1 MQNTRLNSITNA
13 LGDRILQLIGNPWRR
28 ISIILL
34 ALFVGFFASS
44 AITSTTGQLSILDVS
59 AAAICTLTIEL
70 INRFVYTRERM
81 ARSRTTTRLTFF
93 WDALNAFKIGIAFGF
108 ILEAFKL
115 NS

>member
-1 MQNTRLNSITNA
+1 MQNTRLNNLANA
-13 LGDRILQLIGNPWRR
+13 LGDRLLQLIGNPWRR

-44 AITSTTGQLSILDVS
+44 AITSTTGQLAMLDVS

-70 INRFVYTRERM
+70 VSRFAYNQERV
-81 ARSRTTTRLTFF
+81 ARSRTTRLTFF